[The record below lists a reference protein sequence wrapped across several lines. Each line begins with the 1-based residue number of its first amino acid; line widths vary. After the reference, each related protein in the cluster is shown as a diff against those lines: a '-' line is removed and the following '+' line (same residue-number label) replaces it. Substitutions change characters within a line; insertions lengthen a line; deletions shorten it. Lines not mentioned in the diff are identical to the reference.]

1 LNFSNP
7 GTVEPLAEGYS
18 TKFIPTIAYSQRNL
32 DMALLIVGEGPGRE
46 EDEKGEPF
54 VGKSGRL
61 LRGAYIDHW
70 RFQDHADVYLTNL
83 VRCRPPDNRTPRPA
97 EIKKHRP
104 FLGADIR
111 ELSGQ
116 YGSVCVLCV
125 GASSCKAFGMKSL
138 SAAFKQQGAEV
149 LFGNVKVRFFATWHP
164 AFVLRDPSV
173 GTSLES
179 HLACLMRHLRG
190 KDHAIVD
197 GGNAN
202 WLVAPACV
210 LHKGVVCL
218 DIETYGCISG
228 VEQSQFHPAKA
239 VQWDNVRP
247 SSAIV
252 SCALSWDTGSAFYNL
267 ELQQHRRALCSVLR
281 QVQNEQCVLLL
292 QNATFDLTFLR
303 AFLPTCRPYLEPPL
317 RLADLMVS
325 SYLVDEARPE
335 RSLKALAPLLMGQQG
350 LYKDEWRSLN
360 FTGPDDPELACYN
373 VADTERT
380 LECHRI
386 CRDSYPRMYGVGTQK
401 GSAYSDRWYS
411 DLLHLV
417 TWMSECGVA
426 MDTTAL
432 AALDRHLSVRK
443 VHIERLAKS
452 ILNLTLEGK
461 GSDKSKRGV
470 VSTAVE
476 SLPASETIAERIVL
490 TKTGKMPYDEETRNL
505 LVPELDS
512 SNPIG
517 RRIRRQL
524 RTIGMHQTVSKL
536 QSTYT
541 GPILRGRK
549 RGSTWD
555 NSPRVIDGRVY
566 PTWYP
571 VPREFGANESGGTK
585 QGRLSAKSPSVPTF
599 PPPLKKLIQVDAWVD
614 YSGIELRTA
623 ALMSGDPVM
632 MSELSGTDGDL
643 HARTARLIFGDDIVN
658 HPQFHAVYRQAGK
671 KTNFLML
678 YLGGAEKLRHTLL
691 TEVGLDYPIEK
702 CYAAIDGF
710 WSTYSVLRAFIDSA
724 VAFVRKRG
732 FYELPLT
739 GQSRLFARAN
749 PPINEVASF
758 LFQPI
763 AANITLSAQYHL
775 WATAKRENV
784 AMTCPVNIYDAIG
797 IVLHPQERRR
807 YGMKRASKLMADILP
822 SPPYYRDLC
831 THLGRTLPL
840 AYEVKNG

>member
-1 LNFSNP
+1 MFALYRM
-7 GTVEPLAEGYS
+7 E
-18 TKFIPTIAYSQRNL
+18 K
-32 DMALLIVGEGPGRE
+32 DKALLVVGEAPGAD
-46 EDEKGEPF
+46 EDRLGEPF
-54 VGKSGRL
+54 VGKSGKL

-70 RFQDHADVYLTNL
+70 RFQDHADVYLTNS

-104 FLGADIR
+104 FLEADVR
-111 ELSGQ
+111 ELSEQ

-125 GASSCKAFGMKSL
+125 GATACKAFGMKSL

-149 LFGNVKVRFFATWHP
+149 LFGNVKVHFFATGHP

-179 HLACLMRHLRG
+179 HLACLMRYLRG
-190 KDHAIVD
+190 STEQPADTSK
-197 GGNAN
+197 NE

-210 LHKGVVCL
+210 PHKGVACL

-239 VQWDNVRP
+239 VHWDGVRP
-247 SSAIV
+247 HNAIV

-267 ELQQHRRALCSVLR
+267 GLQHHRRALCAVLR

-303 AFLPTCRPYLEPPL
+303 SFLPASRQYLEPPL

-335 RSLKALAPLLMGQQG
+335 RSLKALAPLLMGQLG
-350 LYKDEWRSLN
+350 LYKDEWQSLN
-360 FTGPDDPELACYN
+360 FTSPDDPELARYN

-380 LECHRI
+380 LECHKI
-386 CRDSYPRMYGVGTQK
+386 CRESYPRMYRTETGK
-401 GSAYSDRWYS
+401 GSEYSDRWYS
-411 DLLHLV
+411 ELLHLV
-417 TWMSECGVA
+417 TWMSEVGVRL
-426 MDTTAL
+426 DVPAL
-432 AALDRHLSVRK
+432 TLLDQHLSGRK
-443 VHIERLAKS
+443 ARIERLAKS
-452 ILNLTLEGK
+452 ILDLTLEGK
-461 GSDKSKRGV
+461 GSDKSKRGAI
-470 VSTAVE
+470 STAVE
-476 SLPASETIAERIVL
+476 SLPVGETAGERIVL

-505 LVPELDS
+505 LIPLLRT
-512 SNPIG
+512 NAK
-517 RRIRRQL
+517 RRVHRQL
-524 RTIGMHQTVSKL
+524 HVIGLHQNVAKL
-536 QSTYT
+536 LSTYT

-549 RGSTWD
+549 RGTTLD
-555 NSPRVIDGRVY
+555 NSPRVIGGKVY

-571 VPREFGANESGGTK
+571 VPREFGGGESGGTK
-585 QGRLSAKSPSVPTF
+585 QGRLSAKSPSIPTF
-599 PPPLKKLIQVDAWVD
+599 PKCIKKLIQVDAWVD
-614 YSGIELRTA
+614 YSGIELRMA

-632 MSELSGTDGDL
+632 MSELSGVDGDL
-643 HARTARLIFGDDIVN
+643 HARTARAIFGDDIVN
-658 HPQFHAVYRQAGK
+658 HPQFREVYRQAGK

-678 YLGGAEKLRHTLL
+678 NLGGGEKLRHTLL

-710 WSTYSVLRAFIDSA
+710 WSTYHVLREFIDSV
-724 VAFVRKRG
+724 VAIVRKQG

-749 PPINEVASF
+749 PPINEIACF
-758 LFQPI
+758 LWQPI
-763 AANITLSAQYHL
+763 AANTTLSAQYHL

-797 IVLHPQERRR
+797 IVLHPNERRR
-807 YGMKRASKLMADILP
+807 YGMKRAAKLMAGILP
-822 SPPYYRDLC
+822 NPPYFRDLC
-831 THLGRTLPL
+831 AHLGRTLPL
-840 AYEVKNG
+840 AYEVTE

>member
-1 LNFSNP
+1 ME
-7 GTVEPLAEGYS
+7 VEHAAEPLADGYS
-18 TKFIPTIAYSQRNL
+18 TRVVPMLAMSKSGKPIAL
-32 DMALLIVGEGPGRE
+32 VVVGEAPGAD
-46 EDEKGEPF
+46 EDRLGEPF
-54 VGKSGRL
+54 IGKSGRL

-70 RFQDHADVYLTNL
+70 GFQDHADVYLTNA
-83 VRCRPPDNRTPRPA
+83 VQFRPPNNRTPRPGEITRQRYRLEADVSSLA
-97 EIKKHRP
+97 ESYKTIN
-104 FLGADIR
+104 
-111 ELSGQ
+111 
-116 YGSVCVLCV
+116 VLAA
-125 GASSCKAFGMKSL
+125 GASACKAFGMKSL

-149 LFGNVKVRFFATWHP
+149 LFGNVQVRFFATWHP

-190 KDHAIVD
+190 ETPTSAD
-197 GGNAN
+197 GGDSG
-202 WLVAPACV
+202 WLVAPARV
-210 LHKGVVCL
+210 PHEGVVCL
-218 DIETYGCISG
+218 DIETYGCVSG
-228 VEQSQFHPAKA
+228 REQTQFHPAKA
-239 VQWDNVRP
+239 VHWDKVRP
-247 SSAIV
+247 TDAII
-252 SCALSWDTGSAFYNL
+252 SGALSWDGGSAFYNL
-267 ELQQHRRALCSVLR
+267 TLGQHRRALCAVLR

-292 QNATFDLTFLR
+292 QNATFDLSFLR
-303 AFLPTCRPYLEPPL
+303 AFLPASRAYLEPPT

-335 RSLKALAPLLMGQQG
+335 RSLKALAPLLIGQRG
-350 LYKDEWRSLN
+350 LYKDEWQSLN
-360 FTGPDDPELACYN
+360 FTGPDDPELARYN

-380 LECHRI
+380 LECHKI
-386 CRDSYPRMYGVGTQK
+386 CRESYSRMYGASTGK
-401 GSAYSDRWYS
+401 GSEYSDRWYS
-411 DLLHLV
+411 DLLQLV
-417 TWMSECGVA
+417 TWMSEAGVHL
-426 MDTTAL
+426 DVPAL
-432 AALDRHLSVRK
+432 TLMDRHLSTRK
-443 VHIERLAKS
+443 SRIERLAKS
-452 ILNLTLEGK
+452 ILDLTLEGK
-461 GSDKSKRGV
+461 GSDKSKRGAI
-470 VSTAVE
+470 STAVE
-476 SLPASETIAERIVL
+476 HLNPSENAGGRIVL

-505 LVPELDS
+505 ILANLS
-512 SNPIG
+512 SSTMRSV
-517 RRIRRQL
+517 RRKL
-524 RTIGMHQTVSKL
+524 HVLGLHQGVAKL

-541 GPILRGRK
+541 GPMLRGRK
-549 RGSTWD
+549 RGTAWD
-555 NSPRVIDGRVY
+555 NSPRAIDGKVY

-571 VPREFGANESGGTK
+571 VPREFGAGESGGTK

-599 PPPLKKLIQVDAWVD
+599 PKCIKKLIQVDAWVD

-632 MSELSGTDGDL
+632 MSELSGADGDL
-643 HARTARLIFGDDIVN
+643 HARTARLIFGDDIVS
-658 HPQFHAVYRQAGK
+658 HPQFRAVYRQAGK

-797 IVLHPQERRR
+797 IVLRPQERRK
-807 YGMKRASKLMADILP
+807 YGMRRASKLMGDILP
-822 SPPYYRDLC
+822 GPPYYRDLC
-831 THLGRTLPL
+831 AHLGRTLPL
-840 AYEVKNG
+840 AYEVSGV